1 MEQAPL
7 YLIPYDFTPVSEAAL
22 RLGLDLAE
30 ANKGKVLLL
39 HVVKKNAEKTE
50 AKNKFKT
57 LISKLETKDQEFA
70 SFKVLVG
77 DIFADIAKASEL
89 LDVTLIVMGTHGA
102 KGFQK
107 IFGSHAVKMISSSA
121 CPFLITQGKKEI
133 DKLKTIVMPFSFEK
147 RTIQIAS
154 FASKMA
160 KQFNATVH
168 LVGYHDK
175 DEWLEKHMKQN
186 QMLVK
191 NHLESNGVSCVI
203 ANIEIGSDFEKEL
216 MKYAS
221 SVDADLMAAGYF
233 QDGIITNPN
242 SFIQSMIE
250 NELNLP
256 LLTVNAEELT
266 VSTGNMVTSF

>member
-1 MEQAPL
+1 MEQTPL
-7 YLIPYDFTPVSEAAL
+7 YLVPYDFTPVSESAL

-39 HVVKKNAEKTE
+39 HVVKKNTEKSE
-50 AKNKFKT
+50 VKKKFKS
-57 LISKLETKDQEFA
+57 LLAKLEVKDQELA
-70 SFKVLVG
+70 TSKVLVG

-89 LDVTLIVMGTHGA
+89 LDVTIIVMGTHGA

-147 RTIQIAS
+147 KTIQIAS

-216 MKYAS
+216 MKYAA

-266 VSTGNMVTSF
+266 VNTGNMVTSF

>member
-1 MEQAPL
+1 MTQEPL
-7 YLIPYDFTPVSEAAL
+7 YLIPYDFSHVSEAAL

-39 HVVKKNAEKTE
+39 HVVKKATEKSD
-50 AKNKFKT
+50 AKTKFKS
-57 LISKLETKDQEFA
+57 LVSKLTSKEQDLTN
-70 SFKVLVG
+70 SKVLIG
-77 DIFADIAKASEL
+77 DIFDDIAKASEL
-89 LDVTLIVMGTHGA
+89 LDVTLIVMGTNGA

-147 RTIQIAS
+147 KTIQIAS
-154 FASKMA
+154 FASKIA

-168 LVGYHDK
+168 LVGHHDK

-191 NHLESNGVSCVI
+191 THLEGNGVSCVI
-203 ANIEIGSDFEKEL
+203 ANIEIGSDYEKEL
-216 MKYAS
+216 MKYAE
-221 SVDADLMAAGYF
+221 SVDADIMAAGYF

-250 NELNLP
+250 NKLNLP